1 MAGVWDW
8 EQSGNFRLEANQ
20 LPRLPIYHPPSMP
33 ILPESVLTGPV
44 IRSTTGTMHCPQPH
58 GRDEPLMQ
66 SKVRGTIYPLYPLPQ
81 NKAHVPPPHAFEM
94 GGGGAPESRLPQ
106 RKQFPQ
112 NFNTGSHLLDLQHR
126 APYAIDLASHKK
138 RVLPPTQNGDLTPMT
153 ADFLHPLVIE
163 RNTPYHSICA
173 TFVPTLPSPSLVLLY
188 PVYTPHT
195 HTHTRTHARSPG
207 MGTSTGRH
215 PIASRTLA

>member
-1 MAGVWDW
+1 
-8 EQSGNFRLEANQ
+8 
-20 LPRLPIYHPPSMP
+20 MP

-44 IRSTTGTMHCPQPH
+44 IRSTTGTMHFPQPH

-81 NKAHVPPPHAFEM
+81 NKAHVPPPHAFET

-153 ADFLHPLVIE
+153 ADFLHPLVAQKK
-163 RNTPYHSICA
+163 HLSHL
-173 TFVPTLPSPSLVLLY
+173 FVVFVVIIGLFLLLLMRLLFCSLL
-188 PVYTPHT
+188 
-195 HTHTRTHARSPG
+195 
-207 MGTSTGRH
+207 
-215 PIASRTLA
+215 